1 MRGLLLGVAAGLM
14 LGGMA
19 DVRAATEPST
29 ISPGGGKS
37 PARSR
42 VLTRYA
48 YRSSW

>member
-29 ISPGGGKS
+29 ISPVVGK
-37 PARSR
+37 ARPVQGS
-42 VLTRYA
+42 
-48 YRSSW
+48 